1 MIKNITSFSAG
12 ELDPALQER
21 TTLQKYE
28 TGLATARNIVVR
40 KTGGSST
47 AAGTKFLDETK
58 ISGRKVVLHDLSAFK
73 DGYFL
78 EFGHQYIRI
87 KSSLSYNGQVFPTLE
102 SNQEAVSPYSESD
115 LQNIQCEN
123 GPNGIVYVFCIGFK
137 PYGVKV
143 IQPGAHPEITLLA
156 STDLFFTHPAPIL
169 MTSYT
174 VSGAGYDVQY
184 AITQVFAGEES
195 KHRVLNPSP
204 DFKLPVA
211 SGQSNQMVFRL
222 IATGG
227 RIPTE
232 VRVYRRP
239 LTGQAFG
246 FIGFSTVITSGGG
259 YYNCT
264 FTDYGQEADYT
275 HQFPSPNPHMVKSGL
290 TEASDIW
297 GGVGLIYQQRLLM
310 VDWNYD
316 AASIQASR
324 VGYLNNFYR
333 DYPYASDSSL
343 SLGVASSGDLK
354 IRRLMDAD
362 GLLAFTTHGV
372 FTQGGVMSPNNLAL
386 TRRGPWVIDLRVPP
400 VFLPGAVV
408 FYDESANCIRQLQW
422 SESGAV
428 YLGPEISLY
437 SDHLFVEKRVISMA
451 YTNDGAPLLW
461 VVFHD
466 GTFCTL
472 TYDREQEMRAWTR
485 HDYADGVLKVE
496 YVIGT
501 EYFNHS
507 SYGPQISKPI
517 FVVAN
522 AEGDR
527 FIEMGVPRK
536 PRVEMR
542 ENDPEYY
549 MGETSARMHS
559 MKSYRNL
566 LNDQLDPGDYFELVP
581 VTPGDWED
589 TLTLT
594 CGTSELFKDPGIG
607 EVGTQFRWFNPVT
620 KESILLEVV
629 SRTSDDEVV
638 VEPSA
643 EFPSEYAQG
652 FRLYGTYTTLTG
664 LGHLE
669 GEKVSVMGDG
679 YVIASPNNDD
689 ESYPELT
696 VVSGEITLPP
706 EIPAPAIVHVGRPF
720 TSDLETLSIATVEQK
735 PTTIEPLTVNKLY
748 IKVQRTRGLY
758 VGSKFPANNKV
769 AGMER
774 PQVIDG
780 EPMTDGNIVANRYQE
795 PVSKRYEL
803 TLGGDWETN
812 GRVCVRVVDP
822 VHAEIL
828 SIIPDVEANL
838 RRGD

>member
-1 MIKNITSFSAG
+1 MLKPLSSFSTG
-12 ELDPALQER
+12 ELDPALRER

-28 TGLATARNIVVR
+28 SGLSTARNIFVR

-47 AAGTKFLDETK
+47 AAGTKYLDETK
-58 ISGRKVVLHDLSAFK
+58 TSGRKVILHDLSK
-73 DGYFL
+73 IYDGHFL
-78 EFGHQYIRI
+78 EFGHEYVRVR
-87 KSSLSYNGQVFPTLE
+87 KSLTYNGEVFPVLVTGQEEVLPYEEDELE
-102 SNQEAVSPYSESD
+102 LLHV
-115 LQNIQCEN
+115 EN
-123 GPNGIVYVFCIGFK
+123 GSNGIVYVFCEGHE
-137 PYGVKV
+137 PLG
-143 IQPGAHPEITLLA
+143 IQLVNPGGNLLISLIPAATLFAIPAAPLLLTA
-156 STDLFFTHPAPIL
+156 STVGGT
-169 MTSYT
+169 
-174 VSGAGYDVQY
+174 GYNVQY
-184 AITQVFAGEES
+184 LVTQVFAGEES
-195 KHRVLNPSP
+195 KSMVVLPP
-204 DFKLPVA
+204 VQFQLPITV
-211 SGQSNQMVFRL
+211 STSNQMTIRL

-227 RIPTE
+227 KIPTE
-232 VRVYRRP
+232 MRVYRRP
-239 LTGQAFG
+239 QTGQAFG
-246 FIGFSTVITSGGG
+246 FIGFSTTISPSGG

-275 HQFPSPNPHMVKSGL
+275 HQPPGPNPDMVKLGVADADDIPASTGL
-290 TEASDIW
+290 
-297 GGVGLIYQQRLLM
+297 VYQQRLLT
-310 VDWNYD
+310 
-316 AASIQASR
+316 AFESKIQASR

-437 SDHLFVEKRVISMA
+437 SDHLFVEKRVVSMA

-466 GTFCTL
+466 GTFCSL
-472 TYDREQEMRAWTR
+472 TFDREQEMRAWTR

-501 EYFNHS
+501 EYFNHP

-536 PRVEMR
+536 PRVEMK

-549 MGETSARMHS
+549 IGETAARMHS
-559 MKSYRNL
+559 MVSFREL
-566 LNDQLDPGDYFELVP
+566 LNELLDPGDYFELTP
-581 VTPGDWED
+581 VTPDDWEGE
-589 TLTLT
+589 LTLT
-594 CGTSELFKDPGIG
+594 CGTSEIFTNPGVG
-607 EVGTQFRWFNPVT
+607 EVGTVFRWFDPVT
-620 KESILLEVV
+620 RESLELEVV
-629 SRTSDDEVV
+629 SRTDDDEVV
-638 VEPSA
+638 VQPSR

-652 FRLYGTYTTLTG
+652 FRLYNTLSTLTG
-664 LGHLE
+664 LDHME
-669 GEKVSVMGDG
+669 GEKVAVMGDG

-689 ESYPELT
+689 EDYPELT
-696 VVSGEITLPP
+696 VVSGSITLPP
-706 EIPAPAIVHVGRPF
+706 EVPPPAIVHVGRPF
-720 TSDLETLSIATVEQK
+720 TSDLETLSLATVEQK
-735 PTTIEPLTVNKLY
+735 PTLIEPITVNKLY
-748 IKVQRTRGLY
+748 VKVQETRGLY
-758 VGSKFPANNKV
+758 VGANFPDDNKV
-769 AGMER
+769 EGMER

-780 EPMTDGNIVANRYQE
+780 EPMTDGNILANRYQR
-795 PVSKRYEL
+795 PVSKRYEI
-803 TLGGDWETN
+803 TLPGDWDRN
-812 GRVCVRVVDP
+812 GRICARVVDP
-822 VHAEIL
+822 LHAEIL
-828 SIIPDVEANL
+828 SIIPDAEANL

>member
-12 ELDPALQER
+12 EFDPALQER

-40 KTGGSST
+40 KTGGAMT
-47 AAGTKFLDETK
+47 TAGTKLLAQCKEDGK
-58 ISGRKVVLHDLSAFK
+58 KVILHDLSK
-73 DGYFL
+73 MYDGYFL
-78 EFGHQYIRI
+78 EFGHEYVRLRR
-87 KSSLSYNGQVFPTLE
+87 SMTYRDQVFPFLAMG
-102 SNQEAVSPYSESD
+102 QEEALTFTEDD
-115 LQNIQCEN
+115 LDKLQIVN
-123 GPNGIVYVFCIGFK
+123 GLNGIVYVFCEGKDPIGLRL
-137 PYGVKV
+137 
-143 IQPGAHPEITLLA
+143 INPGGDYVFQLIP
-156 STDLFFTHPAPIL
+156 STDLFKLPPAPL
-169 MTSYT
+169 LLTTST
-174 VSGAGYDVQY
+174 VGGTGYYVDY
-184 AITQVFAGEES
+184 AVTQVFENEES
-195 KHRVLNPSP
+195 PPMAVLP
-204 DFKLPVA
+204 PVA
-211 SGQSNQMVFRL
+211 FQIPTAINTKNDMTIRL

-227 RIPTE
+227 RVPRIM
-232 VRVYRRP
+232 RIYRRP
-239 LTGQAFG
+239 TGGQAYG
-246 FIGFSTVITSGGG
+246 FIGYTTNISTGGG
-259 YYNCT
+259 YYNCS
-264 FTDYGQEADYT
+264 FSDLGQAADYT
-275 HQFPSPNPHMVKSGL
+275 TQPPAPNP
-290 TEASDIW
+290 
-297 GGVGLIYQQRLLM
+297 GLIDAKISDAKDFKSAAGLVYQQRLLQAH
-310 VDWNYD
+310 D
-316 AASIQASR
+316 STIEASR
-324 VGYLNNFYR
+324 VAYPNNYWR
-333 DYPYASDSSL
+333 DFPYSSDSAL
-343 SLGVASSGDLK
+343 TLKMASSGWLR
-354 IRRLMDAD
+354 IRRLLDAD
-362 GLLAFTTHGV
+362 GLIVFTTHGV
-372 FTQGGVMSPNNLAL
+372 FTQNGVMGPNNLAL
-386 TRRGPWVIDLRVPP
+386 TRRGPWVIEPSVPP
-400 VFLPGAVV
+400 LVVPGAVLFV
-408 FYDESANCIRQLQW
+408 DESANVIRQLAW
-422 SESGAV
+422 SQEGAT
-428 YLGPEISLY
+428 YMGPDISVF
-437 SDHLFVEKRVISMA
+437 SDHLFFQKRVVSMA
-451 YTNDGAPLLW
+451 FTNDVTPLLW

-485 HDYADGVLKVE
+485 HDYADAECKVE
-496 YVIGT
+496 YVIATQFYESFG
-501 EYFNHS
+501 
-507 SYGPQISKPI
+507 YGPQVSKPI
-517 FVVAN
+517 FAI
-522 AEGDR
+522 AKSDGTR
-527 FIEMGVPRK
+527 WLEMGVARFA
-536 PRVEMR
+536 RIETM
-542 ENDPEYY
+542 EDDPEFY

-594 CGTSELFKDPGIG
+594 CGTSELFEDPGIG
-607 EVGTQFRWFNPVT
+607 EVGTQFRWFHPIT

-696 VVSGEITLPP
+696 VVGGEITLPP

-720 TSDLETLSIATVEQK
+720 TADLETLAIATVEQK
-735 PTTIEPLTVNKLY
+735 PTLIEPVTINKLY

-758 VGSKFPANNKV
+758 IGSKFPANNKV

-780 EPMTDGNIVANRYQE
+780 EPMTDGNIVGNRYQE